1 MILVLAGTIEG
12 RETVKAL
19 QHAGWPVLASV
30 TSRYGTELL
39 ERDGALSIRQ
49 GELDYEHLLV
59 LLHQHPFQYI
69 VDATH
74 PFAEEISRNA
84 MQAAAETGIE
94 YLRLERPAKEFPGGA
109 WIQKI
114 HELEDLVRY
123 LRPGQ
128 RIFSTIGSKHL
139 ARLVEVTTSC
149 KSELIVRVLPSSQ
162 VLQTCEDLGL
172 KPDQIIAMKG
182 PFSTDVNKALLRKYH
197 VDMVLTK
204 DSGNAGG
211 FEEKLQ
217 AAEECGTPMVVWVRP
232 KLEYPRV
239 FDSVGDLAVYIN
251 QKKECLE

>member
-12 RETVKAL
+12 RQIVMAL
-19 QHAGWPVLASV
+19 QNDGWPVLASV
-30 TSRYGTELL
+30 TSQYGTALL
-39 ERDGALSIRQ
+39 ERDGALRIRQ
-49 GELDYEHLLV
+49 GALDYEHLLG

-84 MQAAAETGIE
+84 IQAAAATGIE
-94 YLRLERPAKEFPGGA
+94 YLRLERTGEELPQGA
-109 WIQKI
+109 WIQTI
-114 HELEDLVRY
+114 HKLEDLALY

-128 RIFSTIGSKHL
+128 RIFSTIGSKNL
-139 ARLVEVTTSC
+139 ARLVAITTAA

-162 VLQTCEDLGL
+162 VLQACEDLGL
-172 KPDQIIAMKG
+172 RPDQIIAMKG
-182 PFSTDVNKALLRKYH
+182 PFSTAVNKALFRKYH
-197 VDMVLTK
+197 VDMVISK

-217 AAEECGTPMVVWVRP
+217 AAEECGIPMVVWTRP

-239 FDSVGDLAVYIN
+239 FESVGDLAGYIN
-251 QKKECLE
+251 QKKECS